1 MIKQNG
7 NYICY
12 NPEKDTI
19 KKTTNLECFGVFDLN
34 EKFYIVKDKYY
45 LLRILFSYILYY
57 LLMFFVAILFSYFL
71 SKKLSKNIGYYLNKI
86 STTLSKFSKK
96 HFETVELEENMEEEI
111 KVFVNTFNSV
121 SNKLKYTLENM
132 ENIIFQKT
140 NELKEKNK
148 MLSELSI
155 RDPLTNLY
163 NRREFNQK
171 FPKDFSLSKREN
183 MYLNFAIIDIDHFK
197 KINDYYGH
205 LAGDTCLK
213 KFQKFSN

>member
-1 MIKQNG
+1 
-7 NYICY
+7 
-12 NPEKDTI
+12 
-19 KKTTNLECFGVFDLN
+19 
-34 EKFYIVKDKYY
+34 
-45 LLRILFSYILYY
+45 
-57 LLMFFVAILFSYFL
+57 
-71 SKKLSKNIGYYLNKI
+71 
-86 STTLSKFSKK
+86 
-96 HFETVELEENMEEEI
+96 
-111 KVFVNTFNSV
+111 
-121 SNKLKYTLENM
+121 
-132 ENIIFQKT
+132 
-140 NELKEKNK
+140 

-205 LAGDTCLK
+205 LVGDTYLK